1 MRSVLEEVVAHLS
14 SALDV
19 GVSTEVPA
27 ERPSSFVVVDP
38 VGGRST
44 LDALHSDYAI
54 QAWAT
59 TYADAEELMRD
70 ACDAMRGM
78 NATVLADPVPLG
90 YDGTYRWW
98 QATFTVHALW

>member
-1 MRSVLEEVVAHLS
+1 MRSVLEEVVAHLAQS
-14 SALDV
+14 LDV

-27 ERPSSFVVVDP
+27 GRPSAFVVVDP

-98 QATFTVHALW
+98 QAIFTVHALW

>member
-1 MRSVLEEVVAHLS
+1 MRSVLEEVVAHLA
-14 SALDV
+14 SALGV

-27 ERPSSFVVVDP
+27 ERPSAFVVVDP

-98 QATFTVHALW
+98 QATFTIHALW

>member
-1 MRSVLEEVVAHLS
+1 MRSVLEEVMAHLAA
-14 SALDV
+14 ALDV

-59 TYADAEELMRD
+59 TYADAEALIREV
-70 ACDAMRGM
+70 CDAMRDL
-78 NATVLADPVPLG
+78 NATVYADPVPLG
-90 YDGTYRWW
+90 YDGSYRWW
-98 QATFTVHALW
+98 QATFTIHALW

>member
-1 MRSVLEEVVAHLS
+1 MRSVLEEVVAHLA

-98 QATFTVHALW
+98 QATFTIHALW